1 MKKNVETVFS
11 KDGIVDSK
19 HIKNTSPEFVD
30 SEILDEIDQKGVTL
44 ERLKHF
50 ESMGLDVYK
59 YMTQIT
65 IHGLF
70 NKSDF
75 SRISGYKFIF
85 QNKNMSIGVKWGAID
100 SDKRDKLYHYIS
112 MSSYKFSRLKNST
125 IDCMMKTESAKDVED
140 YKVKLENLKSI
151 ANKID
156 SSLYYGR
163 TYITKYQ
170 MYGFVILSLIIE
182 VNAFPEENMEKL
194 VWQITD
200 KTKKELDDQ
209 IEEERIK
216 IQEENAKREKLE
228 QQRKQQIQEI
238 KDKFV
243 SDNHQNLID
252 EGYQIVEQYKVKTGD
267 ICAILVFNHSTDLP
281 RYSFKKCTK
290 VAFGRSIFDFC
301 NIKGEPVESH
311 NKPKYIETFD
321 GYVKKCD
328 KKETPK
334 YNKNTIID
342 LDDLFVKDLS
352 ELSPEKKQL
361 KLNIRIEKYSEKC
374 YVLIGETKPLK
385 DDLKSM
391 GLKWTTNL
399 KCGPCWIFTP
409 DKLNKISEY
418 ISKYQNQ

>member
-200 KTKKELDDQ
+200 KTKKELDIQ
-209 IEEERIK
+209 IEEQRIAD
-216 IQEENAKREKLE
+216 QEANEKRE
-228 QQRKQQIQEI
+228 QQLQKRREQIQEI

-243 SDNHQNLID
+243 SENHQMLID
-252 EGYQIVEQYKVKTGD
+252 KGYQIVEQYKVKKDD
-267 ICAILVFNHSTDLP
+267 ICAVLIFNHTYDVA
-281 RYSFKKCTK
+281 RYSYKKCIK
-290 VAFGRSIFDFC
+290 VAFGRSIFEFC
-301 NIKGEPVESH
+301 DINGDKISSD
-311 NKPKYIETFD
+311 NKPKYVEVFN
-321 GYVKKCD
+321 GYVKKC
-328 KKETPK
+328 ETKDIK

-342 LDDLFVKDLS
+342 LDDLFVKDIS